1 MTSRWAHWS
10 RGTEEKK
17 GFSSFLAEQESPAD
31 MAERM
36 GLQSDG
42 SGGYIDPS
50 TGEVVARTVNNEL
63 VFYDPQGGS
72 ISAQS
77 GGAQLTQSQPSWVDP
92 VTGQLTVPPGQPES
106 PEEVSAIPP
115 PVPAQAPAGYN
126 AFMNSKKKEMYAAQA
141 TPEQEAIDGIQQE
154 VDPQLG
160 MQPEMPMGEE
170 TKTLKKMFED
180 LPQRPVQ
187 PDQPTDTAPKPVVA
201 QSIARG
207 NTAAAPKVVK
217 DTDGDGDVDIDDLR
231 NTARKSW
238 KNWTTARITDQNRVE
253 KNLEPAIKAL
263 NGEGVN
269 PQHRNRIM
277 HSLMNAYRYEGRD
290 NEASSD
296 LNKAEFHA
304 LRDNKKRILEAY
316 GGEGSDG
323 SAHNLDAIRNYQKEI
338 NAQDIDDGLIDASFN
353 AMSPLQQ
360 KIFKG
365 GDMSARQ
372 GYGKYLRQSGLGGY
386 TGLPLDYNTMQM
398 EHFIDHTQARDIVA
412 KAKAEGRDM
421 TPEEQE
427 LHDFIIGEDNQFW
440 SRQAPNEQKSSRT
453 PAAFFD
459 ERVNPLEAMGDD
471 FFDYR
476 ELTIDPARLDLK
488 GKEKEMIGHLIEED
502 EDGNKSLSQMDMDQ
516 FGSHADAVNEVYS
529 SRKGDL
535 LKGLTEAFD
544 KKSLMGL
551 GPKAFDKRIADEASD
566 ITEDDRSQYDM
577 LRNLQS
583 KIKGYNP
590 DFAYRVMQGLGLPT
604 GFIQSERTRTTP
616 VSPAFYQAIANQ
628 LPGKNPQEQREFLE
642 KVQEYTKGA
651 NSFAN
656 SQRGQGLKD
665 ADIRKALYQNLF
677 TEGKNNGILSDEI
690 MQMNPDLMKI
700 AAKYMSQNESL
711 QDMMNVEE
719 EDHFDIEDIL
729 DVIKELGL
737 MDRFK
742 ANKNRKGKGLKFE
755 SFRARIE
762 E

>member
-1 MTSRWAHWS
+1 
-10 RGTEEKK
+10 
-17 GFSSFLAEQESPAD
+17 
-31 MAERM
+31 
-36 GLQSDG
+36 
-42 SGGYIDPS
+42 
-50 TGEVVARTVNNEL
+50 
-63 VFYDPQGGS
+63 
-72 ISAQS
+72 
-77 GGAQLTQSQPSWVDP
+77 
-92 VTGQLTVPPGQPES
+92 
-106 PEEVSAIPP
+106 
-115 PVPAQAPAGYN
+115 
-126 AFMNSKKKEMYAAQA
+126 
-141 TPEQEAIDGIQQE
+141 
-154 VDPQLG
+154 
-160 MQPEMPMGEE
+160 
-170 TKTLKKMFED
+170 
-180 LPQRPVQ
+180 
-187 PDQPTDTAPKPVVA
+187 
-201 QSIARG
+201 
-207 NTAAAPKVVK
+207 
-217 DTDGDGDVDIDDLR
+217 
-231 NTARKSW
+231 
-238 KNWTTARITDQNRVE
+238 
-253 KNLEPAIKAL
+253 
-263 NGEGVN
+263 
-269 PQHRNRIM
+269 
-277 HSLMNAYRYEGRD
+277 
-290 NEASSD
+290 
-296 LNKAEFHA
+296 
-304 LRDNKKRILEAY
+304 
-316 GGEGSDG
+316 
-323 SAHNLDAIRNYQKEI
+323 
-338 NAQDIDDGLIDASFN
+338 
-353 AMSPLQQ
+353 
-360 KIFKG
+360 
-365 GDMSARQ
+365 
-372 GYGKYLRQSGLGGY
+372 
-386 TGLPLDYNTMQM
+386 M

-516 FGSHADAVNEVYS
+516 FGSHSDAVNEVYS
-529 SRKGDL
+529 SRKKDL

-551 GPKAFDKRIADEASD
+551 GPKAFDKRIADESSD
-566 ITEDDRSQYDM
+566 INEDDRSQYDM

-628 LPGKNPQEQREFLE
+628 LPGKSSEEQREFLE

-656 SQRGQGLKD
+656 SQRGQGMKD

-690 MQMNPDLMKI
+690 MQQNPDLMKI

-719 EDHFDIEDIL
+719 EDHFEIEDIL
-729 DVIKELGL
+729 EIIKELGL

>member
-529 SRKGDL
+529 SRKKDL